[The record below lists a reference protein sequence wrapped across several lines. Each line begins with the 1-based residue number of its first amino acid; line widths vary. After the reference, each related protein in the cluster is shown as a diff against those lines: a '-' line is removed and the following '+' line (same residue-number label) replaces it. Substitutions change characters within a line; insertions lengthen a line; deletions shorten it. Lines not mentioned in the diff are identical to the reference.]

1 MPGRKRMLRG
11 RAPYNRQLLSAS
23 WNRDEAGRA
32 RRASEKLLGSRRRIA
47 GPKEQIRSR
56 TNGRSAKRNS
66 CAARTGEG
74 GRAVG
79 SSCSAGRRR
88 VGPAAALMGAAAF
101 VAALASHVRR
111 RRALVLSA
119 AACTADGGR
128 P

>member
-47 GPKEQIRSR
+47 GPKEQIGSR

-66 CAARTGEG
+66 CAARTSEG

-79 SSCSAGRRR
+79 SSGSAGRRR
-88 VGPAAALMGAAAF
+88 VAPAAALVGAAAS
-101 VAALASHVRR
+101 LAPFGRR
-111 RRALVLSA
+111 DRCRGDLVFSA
-119 AACTADGGR
+119 AG
-128 P
+128 